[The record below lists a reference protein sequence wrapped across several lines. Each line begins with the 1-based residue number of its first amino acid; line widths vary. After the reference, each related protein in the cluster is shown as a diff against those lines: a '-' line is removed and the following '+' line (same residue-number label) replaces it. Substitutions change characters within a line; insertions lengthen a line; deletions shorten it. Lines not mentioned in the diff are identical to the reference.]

1 MTRKE
6 QVSNGFTEMMKG
18 FWGNQDLEV
27 PDFEEPCGD
36 AISRI
41 LKRMWNCRGE
51 HTTSIDKVKMEQIIR
66 DELPS
71 VTPQPKVGKWLYD
84 KTIENW
90 RCSICNE
97 TPKTLGYVGTDDF
110 MAEHFKFCN
119 HCGMKM
125 GVSKDE

>member
-66 DELPS
+66 DELLS
-71 VTPQPKVGKWLYD
+71 VTPK
-84 KTIENW
+84 
-90 RCSICNE
+90 
-97 TPKTLGYVGTDDF
+97 PKTGHWID
-110 MAEHFKFCN
+110 
-119 HCGMKM
+119 
-125 GVSKDE
+125 KDEKSAVCSCCNKNNILYGDFCKWCGAKMVESQERSDKE